1 MQVAAHAG
9 RLWERPTT
17 VLDREHDFVE
27 RAVGEAEAW
36 VFADLLRETEVWG
49 RSQPPG
55 STPAQLAHEQMTMFR
70 ALRDGFHAAARHRIE
85 RVLEASTAPQTGLR
99 PAVPVRW
106 NLPADPLNHPVADS
120 PADARRALAHVRQT
134 GRRRAVWAWVH
145 GAICLAGIAITIG
158 TFEAAYQNSGGTY
171 LVCWGAIIF
180 GAINCARNWS
190 KYARSKEVAAH
201 LEQRIGT
208 PSPQPSGQSA

>member
-1 MQVAAHAG
+1 
-9 RLWERPTT
+9 
-17 VLDREHDFVE
+17 
-27 RAVGEAEAW
+27 
-36 VFADLLRETEVWG
+36 
-49 RSQPPG
+49 
-55 STPAQLAHEQMTMFR
+55 
-70 ALRDGFHAAARHRIE
+70 
-85 RVLEASTAPQTGLR
+85 
-99 PAVPVRW
+99 
-106 NLPADPLNHPVADS
+106 VADS